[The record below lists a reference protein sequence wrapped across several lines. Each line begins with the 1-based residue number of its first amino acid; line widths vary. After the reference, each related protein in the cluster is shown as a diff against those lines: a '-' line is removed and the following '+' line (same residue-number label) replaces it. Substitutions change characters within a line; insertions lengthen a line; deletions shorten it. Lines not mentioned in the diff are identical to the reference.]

1 MVKNYWTFGTAGQ
14 LVFGR
19 GCLQQISNIA
29 RRCQWQRVLIVTD
42 TNIEEAGLVQRVR
55 APLVEAACE
64 IDVFTA
70 GEAEPSIA
78 TAVKSL
84 AFAKECAPDV
94 VIGLGGGSNMDLSKN
109 TAAALT
115 HAMQPQD
122 CFGFDNVPGPIMPLV
137 CIPTT
142 AGTGSEVSHSMVLTD
157 TENQIKVS
165 GQSEHF
171 RPDFAFVDPALT
183 DNCPQQVTADS
194 GIDAL
199 THAIEAITAVDYD
212 KLEIPSGETCAYD
225 GRFLL
230 SDSLAQRAIELCGAH
245 LETAVETGDNTVAR
259 DGMALAAT
267 LAGMAFSNSGV
278 ALVHAIEYPLGGVL
292 HCSHGLGNG
301 LLLPYVMRF
310 NLRERIETMAKI
322 ASWLGVDTTGL
333 AAAEAASAGIDR
345 IEEIRKSIG
354 IPHRLRDIGAT
365 RDQLEMFADKTMPIQ
380 RLFWLNPR
388 RATKDDILEIL
399 NDAF

>member
-1 MVKNYWTFGTAGQ
+1 
-14 LVFGR
+14 
-19 GCLQQISNIA
+19 
-29 RRCQWQRVLIVTD
+29 
-42 TNIEEAGLVQRVR
+42 
-55 APLVEAACE
+55 
-64 IDVFTA
+64 
-70 GEAEPSIA
+70 
-78 TAVKSL
+78 
-84 AFAKECAPDV
+84 
-94 VIGLGGGSNMDLSKN
+94 
-109 TAAALT
+109 
-115 HAMQPQD
+115 
-122 CFGFDNVPGPIMPLV
+122 
-137 CIPTT
+137 
-142 AGTGSEVSHSMVLTD
+142 
-157 TENQIKVS
+157 
-165 GQSEHF
+165 
-171 RPDFAFVDPALT
+171 
-183 DNCPQQVTADS
+183 
-194 GIDAL
+194 
-199 THAIEAITAVDYD
+199 
-212 KLEIPSGETCAYD
+212 
-225 GRFLL
+225 LL

-333 AAAEAASAGIDR
+333 DAAAAAVAGIER